1 LRARTSTIAFQ
12 LEAYRSCVVNK
23 NLYGALAALASA
35 RELGRN
41 IEAELMDFQRLSAAQ
56 LSQITRVFVEDV
68 TRADFLIDYA
78 GKLVDEEV
86 ILVLSLRL
94 DARLVE
100 KLIGDQ
106 LPSESLLK
114 LNNLN
119 EKIEELKVDPTFA
132 RQLARCNAT
141 IKKNIGFDI

>member
-1 LRARTSTIAFQ
+1 LRSRTSTVAFQ
-12 LEAYRSCVVNK
+12 LDAYRSCVVNK
-23 NLYGALAALASA
+23 NFYGALAALASA

-41 IEAELMDFQRLSAAQ
+41 IDAELMDFHRLSAAQ
-56 LSQITRVFVEDV
+56 LSQITGVFVEDV

-100 KLIGDQ
+100 KLVGDQ
-106 LPSESLLK
+106 LPNESLLK
-114 LNNLN
+114 LDALN
-119 EKIEELKVDPTFA
+119 EKIEELKIDPTFS

-141 IKKNIGFDI
+141 IIKNIGFDI